1 MPLRLLL
8 LPRPQ
13 RLTSSPCLRPHLLL
27 PPIASKTRPFHPSP
41 PLHTDNPLPNHYET
55 LELPPSASPAEIK
68 RQFFALSKLHHPDRN
83 PSDPTASTR
92 FVALSE
98 AYHILSSPTKRST
111 YDAQYHTHLAP
122 ATARHTQHT
131 GSFSSAGYAG
141 SRPPSGLSRRRTQFR
156 GPPPSFY
163 RSGGYGAHG
172 AKRGAG
178 HAHAHGNEGTGEEE
192 AEAATSTAG
201 GFSPGQ
207 QHHGTTVP
215 HFDHRGHRRTHEGV
229 SQHFKRKAERAG
241 AHFAEDLA
249 GSSGSMLFNFVA
261 VGSAVVVIMLSAV
274 WFKRDEGGVGKRS
287 RGRGKEKEGS

>member
-1 MPLRLLL
+1 MPLRLFP

-13 RLTSSPCLRPHLLL
+13 AHTYPPCLRPRLL
-27 PPIASKTRPFHPSP
+27 PPSTTSKPRPFHASTA
-41 PLHTDNPLPNHYET
+41 LKTDNPLPNHYEI
-55 LELPPSASPAEIK
+55 LELQPSASAPEIK

-83 PSDPTASTR
+83 PADPTASTR
-92 FVALSE
+92 FVRLSE
-98 AYHILSSPTKRST
+98 AYHVLSSPAKRSA
-111 YDAQYHTHLAP
+111 YDAQYHARLAP

-163 RSGGYGAHG
+163 RAGGYGAHG
-172 AKRGAG
+172 SKRTTG
-178 HAHAHGNEGTGEEE
+178 HAHSHAHEPSGQPD
-192 AEAATSTAG
+192 ADASTSTAG

-207 QHHGTTVP
+207 QHHGAAVP

-229 SQHFKRKAERAG
+229 SQHFARKAERAG

-274 WFKRDEGGVGKRS
+274 WFRRDGGEAGRRAK
-287 RGRGKEKEGS
+287 GRGKEKEGG